1 MRRQLRAHLS
11 RWHSAGRRRTN
22 RLAGRPPGRPVH
34 RAGVRL
40 DVESTQ
46 SAAGPEG
53 TRWCSCRVEMRVD
66 DTTAASQS
74 RAAFELNIL
83 ELCVSKRWSTLS
95 ALPILYNCEGCDSGR
110 QSRAELAFEPNI
122 LCISKEMANPVC
134 SADMPSRQSRAAA
147 QHYHV
152 HTGAADQ
159 DTHMRP
165 GAWPSVVS
173 RGKEVRLC
181 TY

>member
-110 QSRAELAFEPNI
+110 QSRAEQSLRLSPTFCAFQKRWPTLSALPTCHPVRAELQLNTTM
-122 LCISKEMANPVC
+122 CIPA
-134 SADMPSRQSRAAA
+134 RQIKT
-147 QHYHV
+147 
-152 HTGAADQ
+152 HTCAPAPG
-159 DTHMRP
+159 RP
-165 GAWPSVVS
+165 
-173 RGKEVRLC
+173 
-181 TY
+181 